1 MRYDQQPK
9 WEKTM
14 SLPKTRVLLGNEAIA
29 RGIVEAGCHFMASYP
44 GTPSSEILPGVV
56 RFKEEEGLDTYI
68 EWSTNEKVAFENALA
83 TAYTGKRA
91 AVCMKQVGLNVA
103 TDPLMSSAYIGVV
116 GGFVIISCDDP
127 GPHSSQTEQDSR
139 FHGMFAKVPVLDPSS
154 PQEAKEMVAYAFDL
168 SERYQIPV
176 ILRPTLRICH
186 ARQSISFRPIR
197 GIDRKADFEKNPG
210 RWSATP
216 RFRFTLHRELN
227 KKLDDIRG
235 EFNQREDLNRV
246 QNPRDESSLGIIA
259 AGVSHAILRDVLTER
274 EMEDSIPLLK
284 ISTPYPLPTR
294 IVDRFMAQCD
304 HILLLEEPEP
314 VIELQIED
322 KSKIFGRL
330 NGTVPGEGELL
341 PQTIARILGDLCHR
355 LSIPWD
361 ETMESRELEKLVLG
375 LDLPIRRP
383 SLCSGCP
390 HRAAFYAMKRTFP
403 NAIFPSD
410 IGCYTLGMNL
420 NAVDTCHDMG
430 ASITFASGFY
440 QAYHQDR
447 RDIPIIATIGDSTFY
462 HSGPPGLLNAVY
474 NGSRFVLVILDNEI
488 TAMTGMQP
496 TPEHGVTANGHPGR
510 PLSLEGL
517 VRGCGV
523 RYLNVI
529 NPYDIKGFMRE
540 LRRAVKYTR
549 DPDGGVAVII
559 SRHPCIIHKREQP
572 LISPVKVDI
581 RHIPPPE
588 KDLPAIGKGAIP
600 EELLPKYEE
609 KRAPCQAAC
618 PIQVDA
624 RGYVALI
631 SEGKFDEALALVREK
646 NPFPGIT
653 GRICSRPCE
662 KVCRRGGAD
671 QPVAIN
677 LLKRFLAD
685 REGQLKVDITT
696 GEEKGERVA
705 IVGSGPTGLMAA
717 YELRKRGYPVTIFE
731 ALPVVGG
738 TLAVATPRFRL
749 PQEVV
754 EKEIDIV
761 RQMGAELRTNTPV
774 GPGLSLDDLRNQGY
788 RAVLLAVGAT
798 RGRQLTIAG
807 HDAHGVMDALDF
819 LKAVA
824 LHEDVALGPKV
835 AIVGGGNRAVDAA
848 RTALRLGADEVT
860 IIYNRTSRE
869 IPAEVEH
876 IREAEAEGV
885 RIHYLCTPT
894 EILIRDG
901 RVAGIEVAST
911 TLSQADSLGRKRVI
925 AAEGPRETLKADSI
939 IVALGSASELS
950 FLENGLATT
959 GWGTIEV
966 DRVTLETSM
975 DGVFAAGDAVTGLKT
990 FIKAMASGRK
1000 AAISIDRFLRGEELR
1015 STVGFEREAHRAV
1028 VDIEKVE
1035 PEARAEPPTLPLE
1048 HRKENFR
1055 EVQLLP
1061 DQEKILQEAKRCLG
1075 CGACIQCDACLI
1087 QCPEGAISKNDYGYA
1102 IDYSKCTACRVCAV
1116 ECPTSTITMPAVG
1129 ACIGCEYCLR
1139 FFECPS
1145 LLKGQDGKVVV
1156 DRRTCIDC
1164 GLCLEVC
1171 SQKAIIQAE

>member
-1 MRYDQQPK
+1 
-9 WEKTM
+9 M

-56 RFKEEEGLDTYI
+56 RFKEEERLDTYI

-83 TAYTGKRA
+83 AAYTGKRA

-216 RFRFTLHRELN
+216 RFRFTLHKELN

-259 AGVSHAILRDVLTER
+259 AGVSHAILQDVLAER
-274 EMEDSIPLLK
+274 GMEDSIPLLK

-341 PQTIARILGDLCHR
+341 PQTIVRILGDLCHR

-361 ETMESRELEKLVLG
+361 ETMESGELEKLVLG

-390 HRAAFYAMKRTFP
+390 HRAAFYAMKRSFP

-440 QAYHQDR
+440 QAYHQDG

-496 TPEHGVTANGHPGR
+496 TPEHGVTANGHAGHA
-510 PLSLEGL
+510 LSLEGL
-517 VRGCGV
+517 VKGCGV
-523 RYLNVI
+523 KYLKVI

-540 LRRAVKYTR
+540 LRHAVKYTR
-549 DPDGGVAVII
+549 DPEGGVAVII
-559 SRHPCIIHKREQP
+559 SRHPCITHQREQP
-572 LISPVKVDI
+572 LITPVKVDI
-581 RHIPPPE
+581 RHSPPPE
-588 KDLPAIGKGAIP
+588 KDFPAIEKGAIP

-609 KRAPCQAAC
+609 KTAPCQAAC
-618 PIQVDA
+618 PVQVDA

-631 SEGKFDEALALVREK
+631 SEGKFDEALALVRER

-662 KVCRRGGAD
+662 KVCRRGDLD

-685 REGQLKVDITT
+685 REDRLKVDITP
-696 GEEKGERVA
+696 GKEKEERVA

-717 YELRKRGYPVTIFE
+717 YELRKRGYSVTILE
-731 ALPVVGG
+731 ALPVAGG
-738 TLAVATPRFRL
+738 TLAVAIPRFRL

-761 RQMGAELRTNTPV
+761 RQMGAELRLKTPV
-774 GPGLSLDDLRNQGY
+774 GPGLSLDDLRKQGH

-798 RGRQLTIAG
+798 RGKQLTIPG
-807 HDAHGVMDALDF
+807 HDAHGVTDALDF

-824 LHEDVALGPKV
+824 LHGKADVGTKAV
-835 AIVGGGNRAVDAA
+835 IIGGRNRAVDAA
-848 RTALRLGADEVT
+848 RTATRLGADEVT
-860 IIYNRTSRE
+860 ILYNRTSKE
-869 IPAEVEH
+869 IPADTDEV
-876 IREAEAEGV
+876 REAEAEGV
-885 RIHYLCTPT
+885 KIRYLSTPT
-894 EILIRDG
+894 NVLVRNG
-901 RVAGIEVAST
+901 RVSGIEVATT
-911 TLSQADSLGRKRVI
+911 TLSQADSLGRRRVVST
-925 AAEGPRETLKADSI
+925 EGPRETLQADSI
-939 IVALGSASELS
+939 IVALGSTPDLS

-959 GWGTIEV
+959 RWGTIEV
-966 DRVTLETSM
+966 DPVTLATSM
-975 DGVFAAGDAVTGLKT
+975 DGIFAAGDAVTGPKT
-990 FIKAMASGRK
+990 FIEALAAGRK
-1000 AAISIDRFLRGEELR
+1000 AAISIDGFLRGDELR
-1015 STVGFEREAHRAV
+1015 FAPEVERKAQCAL
-1028 VDIEKVE
+1028 VDIEKVD
-1035 PEARAEPPTLPLE
+1035 PRPRVEAPTLSLQ
-1048 HRKENFR
+1048 HREESFR
-1055 EVQLLP
+1055 EVHLLP
-1061 DQEKILQEAKRCLG
+1061 EREEIVQEAERCFH
-1075 CGACIQCDACLI
+1075 CGQCTRCDTCLI
-1087 QCPEGAISKNDYGYA
+1087 HCPEGAISKNDHGYV
-1102 IDYSKCTACRVCAV
+1102 IDYSKCTGCRVCAV
-1116 ECPTSTITMPAVG
+1116 ECPTSAITMPEIG
-1129 ACIGCEYCLR
+1129 ACVSCEYCLR

-1145 LLKGQDGKVVV
+1145 LLKDQDGKIVV

-1171 SQKAIIQAE
+1171 SQKAIFAVG

>member
-1 MRYDQQPK
+1 MA
-9 WEKTM
+9 
-14 SLPKTRVLLGNEAIA
+14 LPKTRVLLGNEAIA

-68 EWSTNEKVAFENALA
+68 EWSINEKVAFENALA

-154 PQEAKEMVAYAFDL
+154 PQEAKEMVPYAFEL

-186 ARQSISFRPIR
+186 ARQSISFGPIR

-235 EFNQREDLNRV
+235 EFNQREDLNHL
-246 QNPRDESSLGIIA
+246 QNPKDESTLGIIG
-259 AGVSHAILRDVLTER
+259 AGVSYAILQDVLTER
-274 EMEDSIPLLK
+274 GMEDLIPLLK

-294 IVDRFMAQCD
+294 IVDRFMAQYD

-361 ETMESRELEKLVLG
+361 ETMESRELEKLVMG

-390 HRAAFYAMKRTFP
+390 HRAAFYAMKRAFP

-440 QAYHQDR
+440 QAYHQDGR
-447 RDIPIIATIGDSTFY
+447 NLPIIATIGDSTFY

-496 TPEHGVTANGHPGR
+496 TPEHGITANGHLGR
-510 PLSLEGL
+510 ALSLEGL
-517 VRGCGV
+517 VKGCGV
-523 RYLNVI
+523 KYLNVI

-540 LRRAVKYTR
+540 LRRAVTYTR
-549 DPDGGVAVII
+549 EPDGGVAVII
-559 SRHPCIIHKREQP
+559 SRHPCITHKRDQP
-572 LISPVKVDI
+572 LITPVKVDI
-581 RHIPPPE
+581 RHIPPRE
-588 KDLPAIGKGAIP
+588 KNLPAIGKGAIP

-609 KRAPCQAAC
+609 KTAPCQAAC
-618 PIQVDA
+618 PVQVDA

-653 GRICSRPCE
+653 GRVCSRPCE
-662 KVCRRGGAD
+662 KVCRRDKVD

-685 REGQLKVDITT
+685 REGQLNVDTT
-696 GEEKGERVA
+696 PGEEKGERVA

-749 PQEVV
+749 PQEVL
-754 EKEIDIV
+754 EKEIDII
-761 RQMGAELRTNTPV
+761 RQMGAELRTNTAV

-798 RGRQLTIAG
+798 RGRQLTIPG
-807 HDAHGVMDALDF
+807 HDAHGVTEALDF

-824 LHEDVALGPKV
+824 LHGKVDVGTKAV
-835 AIVGGGNRAVDAA
+835 IVGGGNRAVDAA
-848 RTALRLGADEVT
+848 RTATRLGADEVSLL
-860 IIYNRTSRE
+860 YNRTSKE
-869 IPAEVEH
+869 IPADADEV
-876 IREAEAEGV
+876 REAEAEGV
-885 RIHYLCTPT
+885 RIRYLSTPT
-894 EILIRDG
+894 NVLVRDG
-901 RVAGIEVAST
+901 RVSGIEIATT
-911 TLSQADSLGRKRVI
+911 TLSQVDSLGRRKVI
-925 AAEGPRETLKADSI
+925 SMEGPRETLEADTI
-939 IVALGSASELS
+939 IVALGSTPDLS
-950 FLENGLATT
+950 FLENRLVTT
-959 GWGTIEV
+959 RRGTIEV
-966 DRVTLETSM
+966 DPVTLATSM
-975 DGVFAAGDAVTGLKT
+975 DEVFAAGDAVTGPRT
-990 FIKAMASGRK
+990 FIGALAAGKK
-1000 AAISIDRFLRGEELR
+1000 AAISIDGFLRGEDLR
-1015 STVGFEREAHRAV
+1015 SARGLEKRRAKFALA
-1028 VDIEKVE
+1028 DIQKVE
-1035 PEARAEPPTLPLE
+1035 PQPRVETPTLSLQ

-1055 EVQLLP
+1055 EVHLLP
-1061 DQEKILQEAKRCLG
+1061 EQQKILQEAERCLQ
-1075 CGACIQCDACLI
+1075 CGQCTRCDTCLI
-1087 QCPEGAISKNDYGYA
+1087 HCPEGAISKNDRGYV

-1129 ACIGCEYCLR
+1129 ACLGCEYCLR

-1145 LLKGQDGKVVV
+1145 LLKDQDGKIVV

-1171 SQKAIIQAE
+1171 SQKAIIQVE

>member
-1 MRYDQQPK
+1 MP
-9 WEKTM
+9 
-14 SLPKTRVLLGNEAIA
+14 LPRTKVLLGNEAIA

-68 EWSTNEKVAFENALA
+68 EWSTNEKVAFENGLA
-83 TAYTGKRA
+83 AAYTGKRA

-154 PQEAKEMVAYAFDL
+154 PQEAKEMVTYAFDL

-186 ARQSISFRPIR
+186 ARQSISFKPIR

-210 RWSATP
+210 RWAATP
-216 RFRFTLHRELN
+216 RFRFTLHKELN

-235 EFNQREDLNRV
+235 EFNQREDFNWV

-259 AGVSHAILRDVLTER
+259 AGVSHAILQDVLTER
-274 EMEDSIPLLK
+274 GMEDSIPLLK

-294 IVDRFMAQCD
+294 IIDRFMAQCD

-341 PQTIARILGDLCHR
+341 PQTIVQILGDLCHR
-355 LSIPWD
+355 LSIPWN
-361 ETMESRELEKLVLG
+361 ETMESGELENLVLG

-390 HRAAFYAMKRTFP
+390 HRAAFYAMKRSFP

-440 QAYHQDR
+440 QAYHQDG

-496 TPEHGVTANGHPGR
+496 TPEHGVTANGHPGHA
-510 PLSLEGL
+510 LSLEGL
-517 VRGCGV
+517 VKGCGV
-523 RYLNVI
+523 KYLRVM
-529 NPYDIKGFMRE
+529 NPYDIKEFMRE
-540 LRRAVKYTR
+540 LRHAVKYTR

-559 SRHPCIIHKREQP
+559 SRHPCITHQREQP
-572 LISPVKVDI
+572 LITPIKVDI
-581 RHIPPPE
+581 RHSPPPE
-588 KDLPAIGKGAIP
+588 KDFPTIEKGAIP

-609 KRAPCQAAC
+609 KTAPCQAAC
-618 PIQVDA
+618 PVQVDA

-631 SEGKFDEALALVREK
+631 SEGKFDEALTLIRER

-662 KVCRRGGAD
+662 KVCRRGDLD

-685 REGQLKVDITT
+685 REDRLKVDITP
-696 GEEKGERVA
+696 GKEKGERVA

-731 ALPVVGG
+731 ALPVAGG
-738 TLAVATPRFRL
+738 TLAVAIPRFRL

-754 EKEIDIV
+754 EREIDIV
-761 RQMGAELRTNTPV
+761 RQMGADLRLKTPV
-774 GPGLSLDDLRNQGY
+774 GPGLSLDDLRNQGH

-798 RGRQLTIAG
+798 RGKQLTIPG
-807 HDAHGVMDALDF
+807 HNAHGVTDILDF

-824 LHEDVALGPKV
+824 LHGDVDVGTKAM
-835 AIVGGGNRAVDAA
+835 IIGGGNRAVDAA
-848 RTALRLGADEVT
+848 RTAKRLGADEVT
-860 IIYNRTSRE
+860 ILYNRTSKE
-869 IPAEVEH
+869 IPADTDEV
-876 IREAEAEGV
+876 REAEAEGV
-885 RIHYLCTPT
+885 KIRYLSTPT
-894 EILIRDG
+894 EVLIQNG
-901 RVAGIEVAST
+901 RVSGIEVATT
-911 TLSQADSLGRKRVI
+911 TLSQADSLGRRRVI
-925 AAEGPRETLKADSI
+925 SAEGPREALQADSI
-939 IVALGSASELS
+939 IVALGSTPDLS

-959 GWGTIEV
+959 RWGTIEV
-966 DRVTLETSM
+966 DPITLATSM
-975 DGVFAAGDAVTGLKT
+975 DGIFAAGDAVTGPKT
-990 FIKAMASGRK
+990 FIEALAAGRK
-1000 AAISIDRFLRGEELR
+1000 AAISIDGFLRGEDLR
-1015 STVGFEREAHRAV
+1015 SAGGFEEREAQCAL
-1028 VDIEKVE
+1028 VDIEKVDPQPRME
-1035 PEARAEPPTLPLE
+1035 VPTLSLQ
-1048 HRKENFR
+1048 HREENFR
-1055 EVQLLP
+1055 EVNLLP
-1061 DQEKILQEAKRCLG
+1061 EQEEIVQEAERCLN
-1075 CGACIQCDACLI
+1075 CGRCTRCDTCLI
-1087 QCPEGAISKNDYGYA
+1087 QCPEDAISKNDYGYI
-1102 IDYSKCTACRVCAV
+1102 IDYSKCTGCRVCAV
-1116 ECPTSTITMPAVG
+1116 ECPTATITMPEVG
-1129 ACIGCEYCLR
+1129 ACMSCEYCLR

-1145 LLKGQDGKVVV
+1145 LLKGQNGKVVV

-1171 SQKAIIQAE
+1171 SQKAIIRAE

>member
-1 MRYDQQPK
+1 MA
-9 WEKTM
+9 
-14 SLPKTRVLLGNEAIA
+14 LPETRVLLGNEAIA

-56 RFKEEEGLDTYI
+56 RFKEEEGLDAYI
-68 EWSTNEKVAFENALA
+68 EWSINEKVAFENGLA

-103 TDPLMSSAYIGVV
+103 TDPLMSSAYIGIV

-139 FHGMFAKVPVLDPSS
+139 FHAMFAKVPVLDPSS
-154 PQEAKEMVAYAFDL
+154 PQEAKEMVAYAFEL

-186 ARQSISFRPIR
+186 ARQSISFAPIR
-197 GIDRKADFEKNPG
+197 GMDRKADFEKNPE

-216 RFRFTLHRELN
+216 RFRLALHRELN

-235 EFNQREDLNRV
+235 EFNQREDLNHL
-246 QNPRDESSLGIIA
+246 QNPKDESSLGIIA
-259 AGVSHAILRDVLTER
+259 AGVSHAILQDVLTER
-274 EMEDSIPLLK
+274 RMEDSIPLLK

-361 ETMESRELEKLVLG
+361 ETMELRELEKLVLG

-390 HRAAFYAMKRTFP
+390 HRAAFYAMKRAFP

-440 QAYHQDR
+440 QAYHQDG

-496 TPEHGVTANGHPGR
+496 TPEYGITANGHSGR
-510 PLSLEGL
+510 ALSLEGL
-517 VRGCGV
+517 VKGCGV
-523 RYLNVI
+523 KYLKVI

-549 DPDGGVAVII
+549 EPDGGVAVII

-572 LISPVKVDI
+572 LITPVKVDI

-609 KRAPCQAAC
+609 KTAPCQACC

-624 RGYVALI
+624 RGYITLI

-653 GRICSRPCE
+653 GRVCSRPCE
-662 KVCRRGGAD
+662 KVCRRGKVD

-685 REGQLKVDITT
+685 HEGQLNVDTT
-696 GEEKGERVA
+696 PGEEKGERVA

-749 PQEVV
+749 PQEVL
-754 EKEIDIV
+754 EKEIDII
-761 RQMGAELRTNTPV
+761 RQMGAELRTNTAV

-788 RAVLLAVGAT
+788 RAILLAVGAT
-798 RGRQLTIAG
+798 RGRQLTIPG
-807 HDAHGVMDALDF
+807 HDAHRVMDALDF

-824 LHEDVALGPKV
+824 LHGKVDVEAKAV
-835 AIVGGGNRAVDAA
+835 IVGGGNRAVDAA
-848 RTALRLGADEVT
+848 RTATRLGADEVT
-860 IIYNRTSRE
+860 ILYNRTSKE
-869 IPAEVEH
+869 IPVDADEV
-876 IREAEAEGV
+876 REAEAEGV
-885 RIHYLCTPT
+885 RIRYLSTPT
-894 EILIRDG
+894 KVLVRDG
-901 RVAGIEVAST
+901 RVSGIEIATT
-911 TLSQADSLGRKRVI
+911 TLSQVDSLERRKVI
-925 AAEGPRETLKADSI
+925 SMEGPRETFEADTI
-939 IVALGSASELS
+939 IVALGSTPDLS
-950 FLENGLATT
+950 FLENRLATT
-959 GWGTIEV
+959 RGGTIEV
-966 DRVTLETSM
+966 DPVTLATSM
-975 DGVFAAGDAVTGLKT
+975 DEVFAAGDAVTGPRA
-990 FIKAMASGRK
+990 FIGALAAGKK
-1000 AAISIDRFLRGEELR
+1000 AAISIDGFLRGEDLR
-1015 STVGFEREAHRAV
+1015 SARGLEKRRAKFALA
-1028 VDIEKVE
+1028 DIQKVE
-1035 PEARAEPPTLPLE
+1035 PQPRVETPTLSLQ

-1055 EVQLLP
+1055 EVHLLP
-1061 DQEKILQEAKRCLG
+1061 EQQKIVQEAERCLR
-1075 CGACIQCDACLI
+1075 CGQCTRCDTCLI
-1087 QCPEGAISKNDYGYA
+1087 HCPEDAISKNDHGYA
-1102 IDYSKCTACRVCAV
+1102 IDYSKCTGCRVCAV
-1116 ECPTSTITMPAVG
+1116 ECPTSTITMPEVG
-1129 ACIGCEYCLR
+1129 ACMSCEYCLR

-1145 LLKGQDGKVVV
+1145 LLKDQDGRVVV

-1171 SQKAIIQAE
+1171 SQKAIFGVE

>member
-1 MRYDQQPK
+1 
-9 WEKTM
+9 M

-29 RGIVEAGCHFMASYP
+29 RGIVEAGCNFMASYP

-68 EWSTNEKVAFENALA
+68 EWSINEKVAFENALA
-83 TAYTGKRA
+83 ATYAGKRA

-103 TDPLMSSAYIGVV
+103 TDPLMSSAYIGVI

-139 FHGMFAKVPVLDPSS
+139 FHGMFAKTPVLDPSS
-154 PQEAKEMVAYAFDL
+154 PQEAKEMVSYGFEL

-176 ILRPTLRICH
+176 IIRPTLRICH
-186 ARQSISFRPIR
+186 ARQSISFGPISK
-197 GIDRKADFEKNPG
+197 IERKAAFEKNPG

-216 RFRFTLHRELN
+216 RFRFFLHRELN
-227 KKLDDIRG
+227 KKLEDIRE
-235 EFNQREDLNRV
+235 EFNQREDLNRL
-246 QNPRDESSLGIIA
+246 QNPKEESTLGIIA
-259 AGVSHAILRDVLTER
+259 AGVSHAILQDVLMER
-274 EMEDSIPLLK
+274 EMADSIPVLK

-294 IVDRFMAQCD
+294 IVDGFMAQCD
-304 HILLLEEPEP
+304 HILLLEETEP

-330 NGTVPGEGELL
+330 NGAVPGEGELL
-341 PQTIARILGDLCHR
+341 PQTIARILGDISCR
-355 LSIPWD
+355 LSIPWS
-361 ETMESRELEKLVLG
+361 EGLESGELEKMIVG
-375 LDLPIRRP
+375 LDLPVRRP

-390 HRAAFYAMKRTFP
+390 HRAAFYAIRRAFP

-440 QAYHQDR
+440 QAYNQDG

-462 HSGPPGLLNAVY
+462 HSGPQGLLNAVY

-496 TPEHGVTANGHPGR
+496 TPEHGVTADGHPGR
-510 PLSLEGL
+510 ALSLEGL
-517 VRGCGV
+517 VKGCGV
-523 RYLNVI
+523 RYLKVMD
-529 NPYDIKGFMRE
+529 PYDMKGFMRE

-549 DPDGGVAVII
+549 EPDGGIAVLISRYPCITHKRQQVAVNPI
-559 SRHPCIIHKREQP
+559 
-572 LISPVKVDI
+572 KVDV
-581 RHIPPPE
+581 RHVPPLE
-588 KDLPAIGKGAIP
+588 RDLPAAEKGVIP
-600 EELLPKYEE
+600 EELLPKYEG
-609 KRAPCQAAC
+609 KRAPCQASC

-624 RGYVALI
+624 RGYITLI
-631 SEGKFDEALALVREK
+631 SEGKFPEALALVREK

-662 KVCRRGGAD
+662 KACRRGNVD

-685 REGQLKVDITT
+685 REDRLKMDITP
-696 GEEKGERVA
+696 GEERGERVA
-705 IVGSGPTGLMAA
+705 IVGSGPAGLMAA

-731 ALPVVGG
+731 ALPVAGG

-749 PQEVV
+749 PQEVL
-754 EKEIDIV
+754 EREIDIV
-761 RQMGAELRTNTPV
+761 RQLGAEMRTNTSI

-788 RAVLLAVGAT
+788 RAILLAVGAT
-798 RGRQLTIAG
+798 RGRQLTIPG
-807 HDAHGVMDALDF
+807 HDARGVMDALDF

-824 LHEDVALGPKV
+824 LHEDVPLGSQV

-848 RTALRLGADEVT
+848 RTALRLGADQVT
-860 IIYNRTSRE
+860 MLYNRTSRE

-885 RIHYLCTPT
+885 RIRYLSIPT

-901 RVAGIEVAST
+901 RVAGIEIAST
-911 TLSQADSLGRKRVI
+911 TLSQADSLGRKKLI
-925 AAEGPRETLKADSI
+925 AAEGPRETLEADTV
-939 IVALGSASELS
+939 IVALGSAPELS

-959 GWGTIEV
+959 GGGTIEV

-975 DGVFAAGDAVTGLKT
+975 DGVFAAGDAVTGPKT

-1000 AAISIDRFLRGEELR
+1000 AAISIECYLRGEELR
-1015 STVGFEREAHRAV
+1015 SAAGFEREAHRAV

-1035 PEARAEPPTLPLE
+1035 PGVRAEPPTLPLE

-1061 DQEKILQEAKRCLG
+1061 DQEKILQEAKRCLV
-1075 CGACIQCDACLI
+1075 CGACTQCDACLI
-1087 QCPEGAISKNDYGYA
+1087 QCPEGAVSKNDFGYV

-1116 ECPTSTITMPAVG
+1116 ECPTSTITMPVVG
-1129 ACIGCEYCLR
+1129 ACLGCEYCLR

-1171 SQKAIIQAE
+1171 SQKAIIKAE

>member
-1 MRYDQQPK
+1 MA
-9 WEKTM
+9 
-14 SLPKTRVLLGNEAIA
+14 LPKTRVLLGNEAIA

-68 EWSTNEKVAFENALA
+68 EWSINEKVAFENALA

-154 PQEAKEMVAYAFDL
+154 PQEAKEMVPYAFEL

-186 ARQSISFRPIR
+186 ARQSISFGPIR

-235 EFNQREDLNRV
+235 EFNQREDLNHL
-246 QNPRDESSLGIIA
+246 QNPKDESTLGIIG
-259 AGVSHAILRDVLTER
+259 AGVSYAILQDVLTER
-274 EMEDSIPLLK
+274 GMEDLIPLLK

-294 IVDRFMAQCD
+294 IVDRFMAQYD

-361 ETMESRELEKLVLG
+361 ETMESRELEKLVMG

-390 HRAAFYAMKRTFP
+390 HRAAFYAMKRAFP

-440 QAYHQDR
+440 QAYHQDGR
-447 RDIPIIATIGDSTFY
+447 NLPIIATIGDSTFY

-496 TPEHGVTANGHPGR
+496 TPEHGITANGHLGR
-510 PLSLEGL
+510 ALSLEGL
-517 VRGCGV
+517 
-523 RYLNVI
+523 VI

-540 LRRAVKYTR
+540 LRRAVTYTR
-549 DPDGGVAVII
+549 EPDGGVAVII
-559 SRHPCIIHKREQP
+559 SRHPCITHKRDQP
-572 LISPVKVDI
+572 LITPVKVDI
-581 RHIPPPE
+581 RHIPPRE
-588 KDLPAIGKGAIP
+588 KNLPAIGKGAIP

-609 KRAPCQAAC
+609 KTAPCQAAC
-618 PIQVDA
+618 PVQVDA

-653 GRICSRPCE
+653 GRVCSRPCE
-662 KVCRRGGAD
+662 KVCRRDKVD

-685 REGQLKVDITT
+685 REGQLNVDTT
-696 GEEKGERVA
+696 PGEEKGERVA

-749 PQEVV
+749 PQEVL
-754 EKEIDIV
+754 EKEIDII
-761 RQMGAELRTNTPV
+761 RQMGAELRTNTAV

-798 RGRQLTIAG
+798 RGRQLTIPG
-807 HDAHGVMDALDF
+807 HDAHGVTEALDF

-824 LHEDVALGPKV
+824 LHGKVDVGTKAV
-835 AIVGGGNRAVDAA
+835 IVGGGNRAVDAA
-848 RTALRLGADEVT
+848 RTATRLGADEVSLL
-860 IIYNRTSRE
+860 YNRTSKE
-869 IPAEVEH
+869 IPADADEV
-876 IREAEAEGV
+876 REAEAEGV
-885 RIHYLCTPT
+885 RIRYLSTPT
-894 EILIRDG
+894 NVLVRDG
-901 RVAGIEVAST
+901 RVSGIEIATT
-911 TLSQADSLGRKRVI
+911 TLSQVDSLGRRKVI
-925 AAEGPRETLKADSI
+925 SMEGPRETLEADTI
-939 IVALGSASELS
+939 IVALGSTPDLS
-950 FLENGLATT
+950 FLENRLVTT
-959 GWGTIEV
+959 RRGTIEV
-966 DRVTLETSM
+966 DPVTLATSM
-975 DGVFAAGDAVTGLKT
+975 DEVFAAGDAVTGPRT
-990 FIKAMASGRK
+990 FIGALAAGKK
-1000 AAISIDRFLRGEELR
+1000 AAISIDGFLRGEDLR
-1015 STVGFEREAHRAV
+1015 SARGLEKRRAKFALA
-1028 VDIEKVE
+1028 DIQKVE
-1035 PEARAEPPTLPLE
+1035 PQPRVETPTLSLQ

-1055 EVQLLP
+1055 EVHLLP
-1061 DQEKILQEAKRCLG
+1061 EQQKILQEAERCLQ
-1075 CGACIQCDACLI
+1075 CGQCTRCDTCLI
-1087 QCPEGAISKNDYGYA
+1087 HCPEGAISKNDRGYV

-1129 ACIGCEYCLR
+1129 ACLGCEYCLR

-1145 LLKGQDGKVVV
+1145 LLKDQDGKIVV

-1171 SQKAIIQAE
+1171 SQKAIIQVE